1 MTWTPKL
8 LLQHIITAILGNWN
22 VGSKF
27 DGWTEVTKEMNK
39 RFSSSMDFWV
49 QIVIY
54 VHPIHLIKCPS
65 VRLSDLIFEVAHEET
80 SLCRDLLVPI
90 ATPQIWS
97 QHYPLHSNELRVSTS
112 SGDSADD
119 RANSPAPK
127 KKTTEVLSSYQ
138 NVGKMCHE
146 NRQPKGQRRSIAQ
159 EELSRF

>member
-1 MTWTPKL
+1 MTRSPKL

-27 DGWTEVTKEMNK
+27 DGWIEVTKEMNK

-49 QIVIY
+49 QNVIY

-97 QHYPLHSNELRVSTS
+97 QHYPLNSNELRVSTS

-127 KKTTEVLSSYQ
+127 KKQLKCFQVIRMSERCVMRIDNQ
-138 NVGKMCHE
+138 KRNVVVW
-146 NRQPKGQRRSIAQ
+146 PRRS
-159 EELSRF
+159 